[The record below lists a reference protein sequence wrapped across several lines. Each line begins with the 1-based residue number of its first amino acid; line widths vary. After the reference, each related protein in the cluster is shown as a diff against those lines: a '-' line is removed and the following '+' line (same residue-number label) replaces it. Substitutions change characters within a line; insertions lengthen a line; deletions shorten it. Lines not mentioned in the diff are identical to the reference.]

1 MVFLTKLGFENLKN
15 LVTPSSLCKVGR
27 VTELLDGRVIS
38 SPWKTKHF
46 QGLEDDFGLKK
57 PNHHLDPE
65 YVHIFRGKK
74 SMVYE
79 ETFLRNFKF
88 YAKTLTKLH
97 DLTVPNAMHRIVPI
111 YRACSY

>member
-1 MVFLTKLGFENLKN
+1 
-15 LVTPSSLCKVGR
+15 
-27 VTELLDGRVIS
+27 
-38 SPWKTKHF
+38 
-46 QGLEDDFGLKK
+46 
-57 PNHHLDPE
+57 
-65 YVHIFRGKK
+65 
-74 SMVYE
+74 MVYE